1 VDGMKKADF
10 EELSSVR
17 LEEALAL
24 LDDGHWDGAY
34 YLAGYAVECALK
46 ACICNQ
52 AGAHDFPPKDT
63 NKTHYTH
70 NLVELIR
77 TAGLQDSLATL
88 VRQDADFSDN
98 WNTVRQWGEQSR
110 YNRWSETH
118 ARSLLVAITEPLHGV
133 LAWVKLSW

>member
-1 VDGMKKADF
+1 MKKSDF
-10 EELSSVR
+10 EELCSVR

-46 ACICNQ
+46 ACICRQ
-52 AGAHDFPPKDT
+52 SGAHDFPPKDT

-77 TAGLQDSLATL
+77 TAGLKDALAAHSSQDPVFERNWSI
-88 VRQDADFSDN
+88 VRDWD
-98 WNTVRQWGEQSR
+98 EQSR
-110 YNRWSETH
+110 YRRLAEIE
-118 ARSLLVAITEPLHGV
+118 AVMLLAAVTEPVHGV